1 MVFFV
6 SFLGCS
12 VTGWRYCL
20 KKNSGQLNFALY
32 GTFKKKSAPFLKKHN
47 PLSTLTLAPGSAP
60 KLRQSPLS
68 SSDASGRC
76 LRSTFFSKIRLQRG
90 ADLVML
96 PSSLPPHISPV
107 HPPTLGKRPRRLCL
121 GWLAGSVQ
129 EPDRIFLFAR
139 RRGCLSISATSGGGL
154 SGLLITMFSPAS
166 LPSLTGC
173 ITGKWKSRLGLSSH
187 RSQLVHHYFL

>member
-1 MVFFV
+1 MG
-6 SFLGCS
+6 S
-12 VTGWRYCL
+12 L
-20 KKNSGQLNFALY
+20 KRNPRL
-32 GTFKKKSAPFLKKHN
+32 FLKKHN
-47 PLSTLTLAPGSAP
+47 PLSTLTLAPASSP
-60 KLRQSPLS
+60 NLRQSPLS

-96 PSSLPPHISPV
+96 PSSLPPHISPIHP
-107 HPPTLGKRPRRLCL
+107 HPPTFGKRPRCLCL

-129 EPDRIFLFAR
+129 GPDRIFLFAR

-166 LPSLTGC
+166 LPPLTAC